1 MHPSSLG
8 RALLAAL
15 ACLITMLAPLVL
27 ALVATGPARAD
38 DRFALPANET
48 WKKECGACHLPYPPQ
63 LLPARS
69 WQAVVAGLDRHFGS
83 DASLDP
89 KATAEV
95 AAVLARHAG
104 RDRGG
109 PTAIRITETSWFRR
123 EHRKVP
129 PGVWRGAAVKS
140 PADCAACHAGAER
153 GDFDEDAVR
162 LPR

>member
-1 MHPSSLG
+1 VSLG
-8 RALLAAL
+8 
-15 ACLITMLAPLVL
+15 L

-48 WKKECGACHLPYPPQ
+48 WKKECGTCHLPYPPQ

-69 WQAVVAGLDRHFGS
+69 WQAVMAGLDRHFGS

-89 KATAEV
+89 KVAAEV

-123 EHRKVP
+123 EHQEVP
-129 PGVWRGAAVKS
+129 PAVWRRAEVKS
-140 PADCAACHAGAER
+140 PANCAACHAAAER